1 MLNFKNKLNRT
12 FLQVM
17 RPLHSK
23 RVHVVMDHYALL
35 AMLMIELFV
44 PARRLSLYS
53 CGIVSIS
60 SGSPRFARDD
70 FHSWFRYCEEG
81 VTRRGSLPRRGRIAV
96 WVMTRKAAKRSNCGS
111 PGFGLKI
118 FGHLQLELLVIDP
131 SHEYSC

>member
-70 FHSWFRYCEEG
+70 GGAEVLQYFAVLC
-81 VTRRGSLPRRGRIAV
+81 PRLR
-96 WVMTRKAAKRSNCGS
+96 
-111 PGFGLKI
+111 
-118 FGHLQLELLVIDP
+118 
-131 SHEYSC
+131 